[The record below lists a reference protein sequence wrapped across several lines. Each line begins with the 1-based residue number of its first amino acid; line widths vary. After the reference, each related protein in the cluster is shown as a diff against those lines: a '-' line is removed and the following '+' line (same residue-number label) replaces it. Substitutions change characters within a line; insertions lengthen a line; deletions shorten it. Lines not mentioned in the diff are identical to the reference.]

1 MREDI
6 FIVREILSILEYYK
20 NMNPND
26 EKYKSVL
33 NNCRD
38 YLKKNC
44 IHHLVNDLIDIDLDR
59 CEFIRYCDICNVRF
73 V

>member
-20 NMNPND
+20 NKNPD
-26 EKYKSVL
+26 EENYKNVL

-44 IHHLVNDLIDIDLDR
+44 YHVLVNDLIDIDPDKS
-59 CEFIRYCDICNVRF
+59 EFIRYCDICKVRF
-73 V
+73 I

>member
-20 NMNPND
+20 NMNPD
-26 EKYKSVL
+26 EEKYKSVL

-38 YLKKNC
+38 YLKN
-44 IHHLVNDLIDIDLDR
+44 IVVIIW
-59 CEFIRYCDICNVRF
+59 
-73 V
+73 

>member
-6 FIVREILSILEYYK
+6 FIVREMLSILEYYK
-20 NMNPND
+20 NLNPNK
-26 EKYKSVL
+26 ENYKNVL

-44 IHHLVNDLIDIDLDR
+44 CHVLVNDLIDIDPDKS
-59 CEFIRYCDICNVRF
+59 EFIRYCNICKVRF
-73 V
+73 I